1 MIVSWNVNW
10 MFPTWLHGFCDNVTK
25 HPVASENPMQRERS
39 LLVVDLYRSCRFV
52 WIECKRWLQG
62 APLQLLVF
70 QLGRKVA
77 LNLWPCGSF
86 CETWPLRTLIQSV
99 FLPEMCHF
107 SKQKDMTRNL
117 EQLSLQPLCRYCSEF
132 TTHSQT
138 SVKPQD
144 RYEFEL
150 QQCDCKTTQ
159 ARVSSA
165 SRDAVNWPFHTNPLL
180 HVFCG
185 MCFLTPITNI
195 SRVILLSISF
205 RGSMAVAVVTKS
217 GLLHSLVPAARMQL
231 EGITGFLWSA
241 THLKSS
247 QAPGLQPRVRARRSL
262 ESFRADYHNFCQTAQ
277 WNCTMP

>member
-1 MIVSWNVNW
+1 
-10 MFPTWLHGFCDNVTK
+10 
-25 HPVASENPMQRERS
+25 
-39 LLVVDLYRSCRFV
+39 
-52 WIECKRWLQG
+52 
-62 APLQLLVF
+62 
-70 QLGRKVA
+70 
-77 LNLWPCGSF
+77 
-86 CETWPLRTLIQSV
+86 
-99 FLPEMCHF
+99 MCHF

-231 EGITGFLWSA
+231 EGITGFL
-241 THLKSS
+241 
-247 QAPGLQPRVRARRSL
+247 
-262 ESFRADYHNFCQTAQ
+262 
-277 WNCTMP
+277 